1 MSAKWSLAALIGVGM
16 IAAMCAA
23 VLVAGSRAGKGNKP
37 AGPPPEIEIAV
48 AAAALPAGK
57 VIEQGD
63 VESQSVP
70 VSDAAMGSVPASQ
83 AIGKVLATPMV
94 KGQAFNSES
103 FATESTG
110 MRVATAIPQGMRAV
124 SVALSKHSGLKGLVY
139 PGSIVDV
146 VASFRIRSE
155 GSLQS
160 EAVSVTLLQA
170 IQVLAIDSKTVL
182 SEEEDDSKGSSK
194 MTYDRSL
201 IVTLMLNS
209 AQAEALAL
217 ATEHGTITLALRNPL
232 DAEDIED
239 SDRDLSTLI
248 GLIDGFGDEPEQAP
262 PVVAAA
268 APAPPAPVAPPA
280 QPVKVAQEPEPQE
293 PPTWEV
299 AVIRGENV
307 KSFAFSMP
315 INEMEGPAPSAGSAI
330 ALRTAAQAVPA
341 DQNSA
346 GQGHWKDERHEPTRM
361 GTGSGH
367 SNSFGISGAGPD

>member
-170 IQVLAIDSKTVL
+170 IQVLA
-182 SEEEDDSKGSSK
+182 EEEDDSKGSSK